1 MDIPSS
7 FDAFNVWHTFGK
19 PQQANFS
26 YIVRAAG
33 IFTRQPAYASL
44 CSRCMDCEEKCPQS
58 LPIPDLL
65 DQVAALFEGDGFRE
79 REAMIRRML
88 QN

>member
-1 MDIPSS
+1 
-7 FDAFNVWHTFGK
+7 
-19 PQQANFS
+19 
-26 YIVRAAG
+26 
-33 IFTRQPAYASL
+33 
-44 CSRCMDCEEKCPQS
+44 MDCEEKCPQS